1 MARESIKSPR
11 APRAIGAYSQAVRAG
26 NTVYISGQIPLHP
39 ETMELITDSVD
50 QQIRRVFEN
59 LAAIAEAAGGTL
71 SDIVK
76 LTVYLVDQGDYAAL
90 NRVMAEYFREPYPAR
105 AVVGAVSLPRNSRLE
120 MDAVLV
126 LPD

>member
-105 AVVGAVSLPRNSRLE
+105 AVVGVANLPRNSRLE